1 MNPVFATKAQAEKL
15 LGENDIYTTNLKPF
29 ELKAKLQTVEEVT
42 TEDYLSHARNQALDW
57 SDDLKQKVNSA
68 LDEIS
73 LNLSINPMPL
83 PDEVIF
89 VMTTGLEEANA
100 AYTRGNAI
108 FLNKR
113 MIQQHWHFSRLI
125 AHELVHVATRNNTN
139 WKNRLYSTIGFQP
152 CKLPYFSDEFQDFL
166 FSNPDA
172 PLIQHSLKLTFKG
185 IKQRISPIIF
195 TRKNEYVGGRF
206 FDYIETGLFLL
217 DGSNETEY
225 ELFPEEKRIIP
236 FDECQEFFEHVG
248 RNTDYLFHAEEILA
262 DNIADIYTGRVEFPS
277 PNIVRKILNVLNV
290 ESF

>member
-1 MNPVFATKAQAEKL
+1 MDPVFATREQAEKL
-15 LGENDIYTTNLKPF
+15 LGKNDIYTTNLKTF
-29 ELKAKLQTVEEVT
+29 ELKAKLQTTEIVT
-42 TEDYLSHARNQALDW
+42 TEDYLSHARNQALGW
-57 SDDLKQKVNSA
+57 SDDLKEIVNAA

-73 LNLSINPMPL
+73 LHLSINPMPL

-108 FLNKR
+108 FLPKDKMHNHR
-113 MIQQHWHFSRLI
+113 HFSRLI

-139 WKNRLYSTIGFQP
+139 WKNILYSTIGFQP
-152 CKLPYFSDEFQDFL
+152 CKPPSFSDEFQNFL

-172 PLIQHSLKLTFKG
+172 PLIQHSLELTYKG
-185 IKQRISPIIF
+185 IKQRVSPIIF
-195 TRKNEYVGGRF
+195 TRHNEYIGGIF

-225 ELFPEEKRIIP
+225 EFFPEEKRIIP
-236 FDECQEFFEHVG
+236 FNECEEFFENVG
-248 RNTDYLFHAEEILA
+248 RNTNYLFHAEEILA
-262 DNIADIYTGRVEFPS
+262 DNIADIYTGRVDFPS
-277 PNIVRKILNVLNV
+277 PNIVRKILDVLNV